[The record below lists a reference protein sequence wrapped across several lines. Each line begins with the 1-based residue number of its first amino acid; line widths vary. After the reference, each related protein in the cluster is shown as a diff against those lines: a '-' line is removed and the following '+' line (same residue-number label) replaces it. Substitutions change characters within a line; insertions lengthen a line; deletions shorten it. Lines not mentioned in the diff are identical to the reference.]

1 MVKLANVDISIECDP
16 HVVVSVELELFDVS
30 ILALDIRDVNIDS
43 YDNDRRA
50 ICLGRES
57 IGIFVNFHF

>member
-43 YDNDRRA
+43 YDNYRRA
-50 ICLGRES
+50 S
-57 IGIFVNFHF
+57 V

>member
-16 HVVVSVELELFDVS
+16 HVLVSVELELFDVS

-43 YDNDRRA
+43 YDNDLRT